1 MHVIERVTMTHGCE
15 VSHADLERPKMY
27 VDSDVYVRF
36 TPTPNLW
43 NRHYFEFYSSGHYEV
58 GC

>member
-43 NRHYFEFYSSGHYEV
+43 NRQHF
-58 GC
+58 